1 MFNFIDLRT
10 MKQLSNQD
18 AFDILFKN
26 FFESDSFFGPITNR
40 GIAHPV
46 DIFEDSIGLQFEIA
60 CTGLSKEDVTIE
72 IVEGV
77 LKISHQTEQALDNS
91 KRTYYTKN
99 IAKRSFNLGYKV
111 TSKFD
116 LTKASADM
124 KNGLL
129 KITVPYSA
137 LSKPTVI
144 NIN

>member
-10 MKQLSNQD
+10 MKSLSNQD

-40 GIAHPV
+40 AVTHPV
-46 DIFEDSIGLQFEIA
+46 DIFEDEYGLQFEIA
-60 CTGLSKEDVTIE
+60 CSGLTKEDVSIE
-72 IVEGV
+72 IVEGI
-77 LKISHQTEQALDNS
+77 LKISHQAKQGDNS
-91 KRTYYTKN
+91 IKRTYYTKN

-116 LTKASADM
+116 LTKTSADM
-124 KNGLL
+124 KHGLL
-129 KITVPYSA
+129 KITVPYSE

-144 NIN
+144 NIK